1 MSADPLP
8 ERDAP
13 CILGTWGGGAGAV
26 EFGEEEF
33 GRWGFCRSLPGGKPA
48 GDSAS
53 QHPGYPP
60 ETPGFCGGSFRTPTL
75 GLGVPHI
82 PHLLVPRP
90 RRPWLLVPDL
100 ALGTSPPFPEGQAPR
115 GAVAGAGSAGLRTA
129 GRSRRGRTGRGAPTG
144 LGFLSPSSETRRA
157 EGGGRREML
166 IPSRLP
172 LTLPSDSIHA
182 SNRSFIPFT
191 FIPNFCLWPLSIR
204 SAPTVCQRAL
214 GSFGEPQC
222 RGDPSSSLAASP
234 R

>member
-75 GLGVPHI
+75 GLGVSHI

-115 GAVAGAGSAGLRTA
+115 GAVAGAGSAGLRAA

-157 EGGGRREML
+157 EGDAHSFSPATHASIRFHSCVQPL
-166 IPSRLP
+166 IHTVHIHSKFLP
-172 LTLPSDSIHA
+172 LATQHSKCTYCVP
-182 SNRSFIPFT
+182 
-191 FIPNFCLWPLSIR
+191 
-204 SAPTVCQRAL
+204 
-214 GSFGEPQC
+214 
-222 RGDPSSSLAASP
+222 ASP
-234 R
+234 GQLRRATVQRGSQLLSRCLT

>member
-1 MSADPLP
+1 M
-8 ERDAP
+8 
-13 CILGTWGGGAGAV
+13 

-115 GAVAGAGSAGLRTA
+115 GAVAGAGSAGLRAA
-129 GRSRRGRTGRGAPTG
+129 GRSWRGRTGRGAPTG
-144 LGFLSPSSETRRA
+144 LGFLSPSSETARA
-157 EGGGRREML
+157 EGGGRCSFL
-166 IPSRLP
+166 LACHSRFHP
-172 LTLPSDSIHA
+172 
-182 SNRSFIPFT
+182 IPFMRPT
-191 FIPNFCLWPLSIR
+191 AHSYRSHSFQISASGHSAFEVHLLCASEPWAASESHSAEGIPAPLSL
-204 SAPTVCQRAL
+204 PHLDDKDDGTG
-214 GSFGEPQC
+214 GSQ
-222 RGDPSSSLAASP
+222 D
-234 R
+234 